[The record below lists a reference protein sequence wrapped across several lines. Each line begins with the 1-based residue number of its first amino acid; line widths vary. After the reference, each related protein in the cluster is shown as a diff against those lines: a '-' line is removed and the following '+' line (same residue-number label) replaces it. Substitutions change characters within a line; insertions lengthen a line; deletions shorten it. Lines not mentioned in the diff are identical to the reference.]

1 LTTAT
6 IVPVAVSNG
15 AASGLVASYAFNE
28 GAGALA
34 YDSSGAGNRG
44 TVTNATWTASGHTA
58 GALSFDG
65 TTDYVRATSSSTLN
79 NVGSGL
85 TVEMWAFITGSS
97 STDYVLLAKP
107 WTGGATGNPPYEY
120 GVEYDANGLHTLDF
134 YFGDTTN
141 TSRGP
146 YSITPSLG
154 TWTHLAFTFDGT
166 TVKGYLDGVQKLS
179 SPIAATIQTRAT
191 DLLIGVDGALSQG
204 FNGRLDDV
212 RLYNRALSQLEI
224 QTDMGRPVSPAI
236 PPVPD
241 GTFGT
246 SMKATRT
253 TDDGSTMGLT
263 WDVSGCAAKG
273 YHVVYGSLANLA
285 TYQIDGGLCGM
296 GTSGSYSWTSAPAG
310 DLWFVVVGDD
320 LSGTEGSWGNQS
332 AGGAMDG
339 FVPSSVCGM
348 TNRVNLNACP

>member
-1 LTTAT
+1 
-6 IVPVAVSNG
+6 VPVAVSNG

-34 YDSSGAGNRG
+34 FDSSGAANRG
-44 TVTNATWTASGHTA
+44 TVTNAAWTASGHA
-58 GALSFDG
+58 LGALSFDG

-85 TVEMWAFITGSS
+85 TVEMWANITGTSA
-97 STDYVLLAKP
+97 TDYVLLAKP
-107 WTGGATGNPPYEY
+107 WTAGTTGNPPYQY
-120 GVEYDANGLHTLDF
+120 AIEYDANGLHTLDF

-141 TSRGP
+141 TKRGP
-146 YSITPSLG
+146 YSITPSTG

-166 TVKGYLDGVQKLS
+166 AVRGYLDGVLKLQT
-179 SPIAATIQTRAT
+179 PIAATIQTRAT

-204 FNGRLDDV
+204 FNGRIDDV
-212 RLYNRALSQLEI
+212 RIYNRALSLLEI
-224 QTDMGRPVSPAI
+224 QTDMAKPVSPAV

-241 GTFGT
+241 GTSGT

-253 TDDGSTMGLT
+253 TLDGSTIALT
-263 WDVSGCAAKG
+263 WDVSGCTAKG
-273 YHVVYGSLANLA
+273 YHGVYGSLANLA
-285 TYQIDGGLCGM
+285 TYQIGGGVCGM
-296 GTSGSYSWTSAPAG
+296 GTSGSFSWTSVPVD
-310 DLWFVVVGDD
+310 DLWFVIVGDD
-320 LSGTEGSWGNQS
+320 LNGTEGSWGNQS

-348 TNRVNLNACP
+348 NNRVNLNACP